1 MDLLTRICLLE
12 YLVISHVAHSYSYL
26 IRMLPLKE
34 TKLPMK
40 YQGSSLGFES
50 ELPPPPSSLPL
61 LLLTISMQKSGR
73 WPVIPNTVVFKYF
86 SWPARSIKV
95 MTLED
100 FSQILVQSRLPP
112 WLSGLLTTWPS
123 WSNPRMSLP
132 TLLVR
137 PLSISCLCLKSFCRA
152 KPRPLSSS
160 PWVSTP
166 SRVLLPAS
174 TFPTTAT
181 LRKTPSWLCVSN
193 EKWL

>member
-1 MDLLTRICLLE
+1 MNYNGPFNQDLLVRVLI
-12 YLVISHVAHSYSYL
+12 VISHVAHSYSYL

-50 ELPPPPSSLPL
+50 ELPP
-61 LLLTISMQKSGR
+61 LTISMQKSGR

-181 LRKTPSWLCVSN
+181 LRKTPSWLWVSN